1 MPVLLKSS
9 LQFVTNSFIFIIPFW
24 SHSISWALFANVSL
38 HVSFDAFFKGSSNCD
53 KSIDFD
59 NDTCGFVAEV
69 DLFLRSFVLSCFL
82 AKLLEQTEFD
92 LLLLLLL
99 PLLVH
104 LQYFLSLVV
113 FFVWLVFSFILS
125 LPVLNG

>member
-1 MPVLLKSS
+1 M
-9 LQFVTNSFIFIIPFW
+9 
-24 SHSISWALFANVSL
+24 FANVSL

-69 DLFLRSFVLSCFL
+69 DLFLRSFVFSCFL
-82 AKLLEQTEFD
+82 AKLFEQTEFD

-113 FFVWLVFSFILS
+113 FLFWLVFSFILS

>member
-1 MPVLLKSS
+1 
-9 LQFVTNSFIFIIPFW
+9 
-24 SHSISWALFANVSL
+24 LFANVSL

-59 NDTCGFVAEV
+59 NDTCEFVVEV
-69 DLFLRSFVLSCFL
+69 DLFLRSLVLSCFL
-82 AKLLEQTEFD
+82 AKFLEQTDFELLLL

-104 LQYFLSLVV
+104 LQYFLLLFV
-113 FFVWLVFSFILS
+113 FCV
-125 LPVLNG
+125 